1 MFDKK
6 IFKHIL
12 GLEELPTIPLILYRI
27 LEEIEGPLSSAKSI
41 GQAISYDQ
49 SSTAKVLKLAN
60 SAYYSLPRR
69 VDSLSTAIVFL
80 GLREIK
86 ALVMSVG
93 VFDFFFQKKSEAVFS
108 REHLWLHSIG
118 TATAARLVAR
128 HTGYPNLEG
137 AFLAGLLHD
146 IGKVVLDNYLKKEYK
161 RAIDSCPSQDVPLCQ
176 LESQALETNHAE
188 IGGWLIDRWNFPPSL
203 VDPVTYHHELP
214 PPNSLHQ
221 ELIAIVHLADILCQA
236 EGIGFSGNNC
246 LPPVNDTV
254 WKTLKLSPQGMEA
267 LGGQLRQ
274 EKGRIEAFL
283 AATR

>member
-12 GLEELPTIPLILYRI
+12 GLEELPTIPLILSRI
-27 LEEIEGPLSSAKSI
+27 LEEIESERSSAKSI

-49 SSTAKVLKLAN
+49 STTAKVLKVAN

-86 ALVMSVG
+86 SLVMSVG
-93 VFDFFFQKKSEAVFS
+93 VFDFFFQKESEAVFN
-108 REHLWLHSIG
+108 RDHLWLHSIG

-128 HTGYPNLEG
+128 HTRYPNLEG
-137 AFLAGLLHD
+137 AFLAGLIHD
-146 IGKVVLDNYLKKEYK
+146 IGKVVLDNYLKEDYQ
-161 RAIDSCPSQDVPLCQ
+161 RALASCPSRDELLCQ
-176 LESQALETNHAE
+176 LESRALETNHAE
-188 IGGWLIDRWNFPPSL
+188 VGGWLIDRWNFPPSL
-203 VDPVTYHHELP
+203 VDPVSYHHELP
-214 PPNSLHQ
+214 PLHSLHK
-221 ELIAIVHLADILCQA
+221 ELTAIVHLADILCQA

-254 WKTLKLSPQGMEA
+254 WKTLKLSAQGMES